1 MSVVTLSNGQT
12 VEVYPVPPFA
22 LTNVEAR
29 YPGGTPEAVALRERM
44 IRETAW
50 LLALPDVSI
59 PEGWQC
65 PRALQHAG
73 IEPRQGTTGRILD
86 YIEYG
91 LLLTADDIR
100 AVQAA
105 MYGGALTEDEIG
117 AAEATFRLD
126 RRHTTTTAD
135 PF

>member
-1 MSVVTLSNGQT
+1 MNLVTLSNGQT
-12 VEVYPVPPFA
+12 IEVYPVPPFA

-29 YPGGTPEAVALRERM
+29 YPATTPEGIALRERM

-50 LLALPDVSI
+50 LLALPDVKV
-59 PEGWQC
+59 PADWQC

-73 IEPRQGTTGRILD
+73 IEPRQGETGRMLD

-105 MYGGALTEDEIG
+105 MYGGALTEEEIG
-117 AAEATFRLD
+117 AAEDSFRSD
-126 RRHTTTTAD
+126 RRQREFTAD

>member
-1 MSVVTLSNGQT
+1 MSIVTLSNGRT

-29 YPGGTPEAVALRERM
+29 YPGVTPEAVTLRERM

-73 IEPRQGTTGRILD
+73 IEPRQGETGRILD

-100 AVQAA
+100 AVQVA

-126 RRHTTTTAD
+126 RGHTTTTAD